1 MKRYQSHQLYGER
14 LTMLELKCQ
23 TLRTRCNTEL
33 KEANQAEKVYWKD
46 NVEKKINNPDEVN
59 FNSEL
64 LKEVAKALAGSDEVK
79 ARIEQI
85 RKAKSREVR
94 VLIPA

>member
-1 MKRYQSHQLYGER
+1 
-14 LTMLELKCQ
+14 MLEVKCQ

-46 NVEKKINNPDEVN
+46 NVEKNINNPDEVN
-59 FNSEL
+59 FNCEL
-64 LKEVAKALAGSDEVK
+64 LKEVTKALAESEEVEGHIK
-79 ARIEQI
+79 KI
-85 RKAKSREVR
+85 RKAKGREVR

>member
-1 MKRYQSHQLYGER
+1 
-14 LTMLELKCQ
+14 MLEVKCQ

-46 NVEKKINNPDEVN
+46 NVEKNINNPDEVN
-59 FNSEL
+59 FNCEL
-64 LKEVAKALAGSDEVK
+64 LKEVAKALAESEEVEG
-79 ARIEQI
+79 RIKKI
-85 RKAKSREVR
+85 RKAKGREVR